1 MSLVDIKE
9 KILAAEKKHHRATGS
24 TTLIA
29 VSKVQPIERVKLT
42 LNDGHR
48 VFGENRVQELIIK
61 NNDLKRTSV
70 HTMPSASPCTAT
82 LEAVEYR
89 GGVEPLPSCEY
100 VHGKHGG

>member
-1 MSLVDIKE
+1 MKKLLI
-9 KILAAEKKHHRATGS
+9 ILSMTVLLTNCTKFDFDGFDP
-24 TTLIA
+24 TTTT
-29 VSKVQPIERVKLT
+29 VRW
-42 LNDGHR
+42 
-48 VFGENRVQELIIK
+48 IIK

-70 HTMPSASPCTAT
+70 HIKPSAIPCTAT